1 MLRTRVMPCLLLDNG
16 SLVKTVRF
24 KKYNYIGDPINAVR
38 IYNEFEV
45 DELLLL
51 DIKAGIEKKEPDYKL
66 IEEIAGECFM
76 PLSYGGGINNIKQ
89 IERLFNIGVE
99 KVSINSAAYR
109 NNALIKDAS
118 ENFGSQSIIISMDV
132 KNNIFG
138 KRKVCID
145 SGKKITR
152 TDPVLYSFKMQQLGA
167 GEILINSIDRDGTWK
182 GYDIDLIKSV
192 SDKVDIP
199 VIACGGA
206 ANISDFEKAVKN
218 AGASSVAAGSMFVY
232 QGKDLG
238 VLINFPEREI
248 LEKSLI

>member
-16 SLVKTVRF
+16 SLVKTVKF

-38 IYNEFEV
+38 IYNEFKV
-45 DELLLL
+45 DELILL
-51 DIKAGIEKKEPDYKL
+51 DIKAGIESREPDYKL

-76 PLSYGGGINNIKQ
+76 PLTYGGGISDIRQ
-89 IERLFNIGVE
+89 IERLFQIGVE

-109 NNALIKDAS
+109 NNTIIKEAS
-118 ENFGSQSIIISMDV
+118 ENFGSQCIILSIDV
-132 KNNIFG
+132 KRNMFG

-145 SGKKITR
+145 SGKKT
-152 TDPVLYSFKMQQLGA
+152 TKTEPVSYAVKMQKLGA
-167 GEILINSIDRDGTWK
+167 GEILLNSIDRDGTWK

-192 SDKVDIP
+192 SDIVDIP

-206 ANISDFEKAVKN
+206 SCIDDLEKAVKDG
-218 AGASSVAAGSMFVY
+218 GASAVAAGSMVVY

-238 VLINFPEREI
+238 VLINFPEREM